1 MNLELNMS
9 EKPDNVFLLLRKSLI
24 IDGVPCSV
32 RKLSALMQEKLGYCV
47 YYSNISDIENGKK
60 EPSLRALCIYHEFF
74 NVPFEYLLGTGE
86 LKNSGEYSKYM
97 NLIASLADS
106 SSAVDKEMLSL
117 VKEITNT
124 DKGLALV
131 YYLNKFFKDE
141 LSMTELVKA
150 LNLYKTSNFSDE
162 TDYQTVRSI
171 IDNTLQENHYE

>member
-1 MNLELNMS
+1 MEEVGKRIKARRIELNLKQLQIKDKTGIS
-9 EKPDNVFLLLRKSLI
+9 SGNL
-24 IDGVPCSV
+24 
-32 RKLSALMQEKLGYCV
+32 
-47 YYSNISDIENGKK
+47 SDIENGKK

-86 LKNSGEYSKYM
+86 LENSSEYSKYT

-171 IDNTLQENHYE
+171 IDNTIQENHYE